1 MPPVT
6 LAHQKHSLKF
16 PFSNIHYENGFTLLE
31 LLVVIAIIG
40 LLAAYVG
47 PKYFSH
53 IERSE
58 RSLAKTQ
65 IEALGKALDTF
76 RIDTGRYPTAEEGLN
91 SLMTKPTQ
99 VENWHGPYMQKAVPD
114 DPWGTP
120 YAYRSPGTQNDYD
133 LISFGKDRQPGGTED
148 AADISNF

>member
-1 MPPVT
+1 MRSPACAYHKN
-6 LAHQKHSLKF
+6 LAASPMRRGANVK
-16 PFSNIHYENGFTLLE
+16 GFTLLE

-76 RIDTGRYPTAEEGLN
+76 RIDLGRYPTAEEGLN
-91 SLMTKPTQ
+91 ALMTKPAQ
-99 VENWHGPYMQKAVPD
+99 SDNWRGPYMQKAVPL
-114 DPWGTP
+114 DPWRTP
-120 YAYRSPGTQNDYD
+120 YAYRSPGSQGDYD
-133 LISFGKDRQPGGTED
+133 LISYGKDRQPGGTDD
-148 AADISNF
+148 AADISNY

>member
-1 MPPVT
+1 MRPQACDHHESSATCPT
-6 LAHQKHSLKF
+6 YR
-16 PFSNIHYENGFTLLE
+16 SNHAKGFTLLE

-91 SLMTKPTQ
+91 ALMIKPTQ
-99 VENWHGPYMQKAVPD
+99 ADNWHGPYMQKAVPL

-120 YAYRSPGTQNDYD
+120 YAYHSPGTQGDYD
-133 LISFGKDRQPGGTED
+133 LSSYGKDRQPGGTDD
-148 AADISNF
+148 AADISNY